1 MPDNFVPLPV
11 AVLTGSDPTSFRPK
25 IIRQAATDTS
35 FQPLSLKS
43 ALPAHQGNPAAH
55 QPTVHIKRE
64 GDRIVGLQIQCT
76 CGQCI
81 ELAFTF

>member
-1 MPDNFVPLPV
+1 MPDNFVPLAV
-11 AVLTGSDPTSFRPK
+11 ATLSGSEPTSFRPK
-25 IIRQAATDTS
+25 IIRQAAKDAS
-35 FQPLSLKS
+35 FQPLALKS
-43 ALPAHQGNPAAH
+43 APPVPHAHAGTS
-55 QPTVHIKRE
+55 QPVVQIKRE